1 MMVVYQHQSA
11 LRFRVTIDADI
22 SEATS
27 VAIRFRKPSGST
39 GEWAA
44 SVEDPINGVIYYDVI
59 SSDILD
65 EVGVW
70 RIWPYITFSDGRSA
84 PGTPLRVAV
93 LPEGEFL

>member
-1 MMVVYQHQSA
+1 MIVVYQHQSA
-11 LRFRVTIDADI
+11 LRFRVAMDADI
-22 SEATS
+22 SDATS
-27 VAIRFRKPSGST
+27 VAIRFRKPSGAQ

-44 SVEDPINGVIYYDVI
+44 NIEDPINGVIYYDVI
-59 SSDILD
+59 SPETLD
-65 EVGVW
+65 EIGVW